1 MSSYLVTGG
10 SGFIGS
16 HLVELLLN
24 DDHDVSIWDT
34 GDPVKFNKDDRASLA
49 QIDVVRAA
57 EMGMQ
62 FSQDF
67 KYDAIFHLAGQSRVQ
82 PSMDDP
88 SDCIRQNVLATA
100 KMLDFAKALGIPFI
114 FISSGTVHDASRSP
128 YAMTK
133 KMGEAVC
140 LYYRKTFKM
149 KVSIARLYNVYGPR
163 QHETGDRV
171 TLIGAAAHALRTG
184 TPLPITGSGN
194 QERDFIHVGDV
205 CDALVAIAYKGVWNH
220 EFEIGTG
227 IGRSVRCV
235 ARMFGCEIQVIPKRK
250 GESWQTV
257 AGDRVEKTKKLL
269 DWEPEV
275 CLKEYI
281 KTVKGELDATD

>member
-24 DDHDVSIWDT
+24 DGHDVAIWDT

-57 EMGMQ
+57 EMAMQ

-82 PSMDDP
+82 PSLDAP
-88 SDCIRQNVLATA
+88 SDCIRQNTFATS
-100 KMLDFAKALGIPFI
+100 KMLDLARALGVPFI
-114 FISSGTVHDASRSP
+114 FVSSGTIHDASRSP

-133 KMGEAVC
+133 KMGEAMC
-140 LYYRKTFKM
+140 AYYRKAFKL

-163 QHETGDRV
+163 QYETGDRA
-171 TLIGAAAHALRTG
+171 TLIGAIIHALRTK
-184 TPLPITGSGN
+184 TKLKITGSGN
-194 QERDFIHVGDV
+194 QIRDFIHVGDV
-205 CDALVAIAYKGVWNH
+205 CDALSAIAYKGIWNH
-220 EFEIGTG
+220 QFEIGTG
-227 IGRSVRCV
+227 EGRSVNCI
-235 ARMFGCEIQVIPKRK
+235 ARMFGVEHETANKRK
-250 GESWQTV
+250 GESWATV
-257 AGDRVEKTKKLL
+257 AGDGLVKTKKLL

-275 CLKEYI
+275 SLKEYI
-281 KTVKGELDATD
+281 NTVKGELDATD